1 MKLRRENVLSYCRYY
16 NVKPGNP
23 PSQES
28 SLASLGQLHRP
39 SPLNQKATKLE
50 KIN

>member
-23 PSQES
+23 LSQES